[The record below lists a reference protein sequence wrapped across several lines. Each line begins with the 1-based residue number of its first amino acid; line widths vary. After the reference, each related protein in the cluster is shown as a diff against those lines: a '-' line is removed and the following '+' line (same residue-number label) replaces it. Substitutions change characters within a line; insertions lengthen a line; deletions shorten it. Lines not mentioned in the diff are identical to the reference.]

1 MHLKLA
7 ARGYIVLT
15 PSRHNGGTDM
25 SRRCDLTGRSPSF
38 GYNVSFSKRRTNR
51 RWLPN
56 VQKWRI
62 WVPEEQRFVRLK
74 LSAAAL
80 REIERKGLLQALRDR
95 GLTLKDVER
104 RSRA

>member
-1 MHLKLA
+1 
-7 ARGYIVLT
+7 
-15 PSRHNGGTDM
+15 M

-38 GYNVSFSKRRTNR
+38 GHNVSFSKRRTNR

-56 VQKWRI
+56 VQERRI